1 MSRLKHTE
9 KHRTEHIGWLRAA
22 VLGAND
28 GLVST
33 ASLIVGVASAGSD
46 PKAVLVAGVAGM
58 VAGAAS
64 MAAGEYVSVK
74 SQAETEAADTARET
88 AELRDQPDEELE
100 ELTQIYQQRGLD
112 RALAEQVAAQLMQ
125 HNALEAHL
133 RDELGITEALKAR
146 PVQAAMASAVAFAVG
161 ALLPILVVLLA
172 PAASVVWAV
181 GAATVVFLAVLG
193 GLAAHTGGAPVLA
206 GTLRVTF
213 WGVLALVLTSVVGR
227 LFGVSA

>member
-1 MSRLKHTE
+1 MSRLPHPE

-33 ASLIVGVASAGSD
+33 ASLIVGVAAAGSD
-46 PKAVLVAGVAGM
+46 THAVLVAGVAGM

-88 AELRDQPDEELE
+88 AELRDQPEEELE

-146 PVQAAMASAVAFAVG
+146 PVQAALASAVAFAVG
-161 ALLPILVVLLA
+161 AILPILVVLVA
-172 PAASVVWAV
+172 PAAALVWAV
-181 GAATVVFLAVLG
+181 GAATLVFLGVLG
-193 GLAAHTGGAPVLA
+193 GLAAYTGGASVLA
-206 GTLRVTF
+206 GALRVMF
-213 WGVLALVLTSVVGR
+213 WGVLALALTSVVGR
-227 LFGVSA
+227 LFGVTA